1 MIKPTDLQ
9 NIVSAIVALDAA
21 QDKLYSIA
29 GGSIDSGNAKAARM
43 TSQERLDYFRSEEF
57 RHWVACERAAGRQVF
72 WLKDVDKTQGAGD
85 IFTFFFKWRADNGK
99 FTVKQLAVIADYL
112 EKNRKQR
119 ENQGQ
124 PQIKN
129 QQAPT
134 SWSARMLA
142 AIKKACQS
150 FGQSKNSN
158 NSEVSELGPHEA
170 LRLWLNKEA
179 GGDGIAMMDFW
190 TNVYWPSQVGLS
202 KAEKLAQVT
211 AFAPLYAN
219 KAYPGV
225 KEENELLESIGVTV
239 VIVSNGDQEL
249 AIAVAPVLGVKPEN
263 VVGSHLIYDK
273 NGIST
278 GVNHSYEVGGEEWH
292 AKPQPGKPLSF
303 HYWLH
308 INRARFGWSRIDERK
323 FVIAGRDGD
332 SASTD
337 GGMMILMHPCAIGNF
352 MINTPG
358 EPARLE
364 KFLAVAS
371 KYGWTVGQFITLDH
385 SPSKTGY
392 RPD

>member
-43 TSQERLDYFRSEEF
+43 TSQERLDYFRSDEF

-99 FTVKQLAVIADYL
+99 FTVKQLAVIADFL
-112 EKNRKQR
+112 EQR
-119 ENQGQ
+119 
-124 PQIKN
+124 KN
-129 QQAPT
+129 QQAPM
-134 SWSARMLA
+134 SWPARILS

-150 FGQSKNSN
+150 FGPSKLSN
-158 NSEVSELGPHEA
+158 NGAASDLGPHEA

-190 TNVYWPSQVGLS
+190 TNIYWPSQVGLS

-225 KEENELLESIGVTV
+225 KEENELLTSLGVTV

-273 NGIST
+273 SGIST

-292 AKPQPGKPLSF
+292 SKPQPGKPLSF

-308 INRARFGWSRIDERK
+308 VNRARFGWSRIDERK

-352 MINTPG
+352 MINTPS

-364 KFLAVAS
+364 KFVAVAS

>member
-43 TSQERLDYFRSEEF
+43 TSQQRLDYFRSDEF
-57 RHWVACERAAGRQVF
+57 RHWVACEKAAGRQVF

-99 FTVKQLAVIADYL
+99 FTEKQLAVIADYL
-112 EKNRKQR
+112 AQR
-119 ENQGQ
+119 QNQRQ
-124 PQIKN
+124 NQSN
-129 QQAPT
+129 QQAPV
-134 SWSARMLA
+134 SWPARMLA
-142 AIKKACQS
+142 GIKKVCQS
-150 FGQSKNSN
+150 IGKNKSTTD
-158 NSEVSELGPHEA
+158 LGPHEA

-190 TNVYWPSQVGLS
+190 TNIYWPSQVGLS

-225 KEENELLESIGVTV
+225 KEENELLTSLGVTV

-249 AIAVAPVLGVKPEN
+249 AIAVAPILGVKPEN

-273 NGIST
+273 SGMST

-292 AKPQPGKPLSF
+292 SKPQPGKPLSF

-308 INRARFGWSRIDERK
+308 VNRARFGWSRIDERK

-385 SPSKTGY
+385 GPSKTGY

>member
-9 NIVSAIVALDAA
+9 NIVAAIVALDAA

-43 TSQERLDYFRSEEF
+43 TSQQRLDYFRSDEF
-57 RHWVACERAAGRQVF
+57 RHWVACELAAGRQVF

-99 FTVKQLAVIADYL
+99 FTDKQLAVMADYL
-112 EKNRKQR
+112 DKRKNDSDKLKQTAKSWPSR
-119 ENQGQ
+119 LLAG
-124 PQIKN
+124 IKN
-129 QQAPT
+129 ACSRKPKANSAATKAKNALAP
-134 SWSARMLA
+134 
-142 AIKKACQS
+142 
-150 FGQSKNSN
+150 F
-158 NSEVSELGPHEA
+158 EA
-170 LRLWLNKEA
+170 LRLWLSKED

-190 TNVYWPSQVGLS
+190 TNIYWPSQVGLS

-219 KAYPGV
+219 KAYPSV
-225 KEENELLESIGVTV
+225 KEENELLQSLGVTV

-278 GVNHSYEVGGEEWH
+278 GVNHSYEVGGDEWH
-292 AKPQPGKPLSF
+292 SKPQPGKPLSF

-308 INRARFGWSRIDERK
+308 VNRARFGWSRIDERK

-385 SPSKTGY
+385 SPSKTGF

>member
-43 TSQERLDYFRSEEF
+43 TSQQRLDYFRSDEF
-57 RHWVACERAAGRQVF
+57 RHWVACEKAAGRQVF

-99 FTVKQLAVIADYL
+99 FTEKQLAVIADYL
-112 EKNRKQR
+112 EQR
-119 ENQGQ
+119 QNQRQ
-124 PQIKN
+124 NQSN
-129 QQAPT
+129 QQAPM
-134 SWSARMLA
+134 SWPARMLA
-142 AIKKACQS
+142 GIKKVCQS
-150 FGQSKNSN
+150 IGKNKPTTN
-158 NSEVSELGPHEA
+158 LGPHEA

-190 TNVYWPSQVGLS
+190 TNIYWPSQVGLS

-211 AFAPLYAN
+211 AFAPLYAS
-219 KAYPGV
+219 KAYPDV
-225 KEENELLESIGVTV
+225 KEENELLTSLGVTV

-249 AIAVAPVLGVKPEN
+249 AIAVAPILGVKPEN

-273 NGIST
+273 SGMST

-292 AKPQPGKPLSF
+292 SKPQPGKPLSF

-308 INRARFGWSRIDERK
+308 VNRARFGWSRIDERK

-385 SPSKTGY
+385 RPSKTGY

>member
-1 MIKPTDLQ
+1 MINPKDLQ
-9 NIVSAIVALDAA
+9 NTVAAIVALDAA
-21 QDKLYSIA
+21 QDKLYSVA

-43 TSQERLDYFRSEEF
+43 TSQQRLDYFRSDEF
-57 RHWVACERAAGRQVF
+57 RHWVACELAAGRQVF

-99 FTVKQLAVIADYL
+99 FTEKQLTAIANYL
-112 EKNRKQR
+112 DKRQNS
-119 ENQGQ
+119 
-124 PQIKN
+124 
-129 QQAPT
+129 QQAAKSFT
-134 SWSARMLA
+134 ARLLNG
-142 AIKKACQS
+142 IKKACQS
-150 FGQSKNSN
+150 GNSSKFSL
-158 NSEVSELGPHEA
+158 SQAPHEA
-170 LRLWLNKEA
+170 LRLWLNKED

-225 KEENELLESIGVTV
+225 KEENELLASIGVTV

-249 AIAVAPVLGVKPEN
+249 AIAVAPELGVKPEN

-273 NGIST
+273 AGVST
-278 GVNHSYEVGGEEWH
+278 GVNHSYEVGGDEWH
-292 AKPQPGKPLSF
+292 SKPQPGKPLSF

-308 INRARFGWSRIDERK
+308 VNRARFGWSRIDERK

-337 GGMMILMHPCAIGNF
+337 GGMMILMHGCAIGNF

-385 SPSKTGY
+385 SPSKTGF

>member
-43 TSQERLDYFRSEEF
+43 TSQQRLDYFRSDEF

-99 FTVKQLAVIADYL
+99 FTVKQLAVIAEYL
-112 EKNRKQR
+112 EQR
-119 ENQGQ
+119 QNQS
-124 PQIKN
+124 KT
-129 QQAPT
+129 QQAPK
-134 SWSARMLA
+134 SWPARMLA
-142 AIKKACQS
+142 GFKKVCQS

-158 NSEVSELGPHEA
+158 SAASDLGPHEA

-190 TNVYWPSQVGLS
+190 TNIYWPSQVGLS

-225 KEENELLESIGVTV
+225 KEENELLTSLGVTV

-273 NGIST
+273 SGMST

-292 AKPQPGKPLSF
+292 SKPQPGKPLSF

>member
-43 TSQERLDYFRSEEF
+43 TSQQRLDYFRSDEF

-99 FTVKQLAVIADYL
+99 FTVKQLAVIAEYL
-112 EKNRKQR
+112 EQR
-119 ENQGQ
+119 QNQSKTQ
-124 PQIKN
+124 K
-129 QQAPT
+129 APK
-134 SWSARMLA
+134 SWPARMLA

-150 FGQSKNSN
+150 FGQSKNSK
-158 NSEVSELGPHEA
+158 SSAASDLGPHEA

-190 TNVYWPSQVGLS
+190 TNIYWPSQVGLS

-225 KEENELLESIGVTV
+225 KEENELLTSLGVTV

-273 NGIST
+273 SGMST

-292 AKPQPGKPLSF
+292 SKPQPGKPLSF

>member
-9 NIVSAIVALDAA
+9 NIVAAIVALDSA
-21 QDKLYSIA
+21 QDKLYSVA

-43 TSQERLDYFRSEEF
+43 TSQQRLDYFRSDEF
-57 RHWVACERAAGRQVF
+57 RHWVACEKAAGRQVF

-99 FTVKQLAVIADYL
+99 FTTKQLAVIAAYL
-112 EKNRKQR
+112 DQR
-119 ENQGQ
+119 QNAE
-124 PQIKN
+124 
-129 QQAPT
+129 QAPK
-134 SWSARMLA
+134 SWPARLLNG
-142 AIKKACQS
+142 IKQACQS
-150 FGQSKNSN
+150 NKSSLKAN
-158 NSEVSELGPHEA
+158 PHLAPAEA
-170 LRLWLNKEA
+170 LRLWLSKED

-202 KAEKLAQVT
+202 KADKLAQVT
-211 AFAPLYAN
+211 AFAPIYAN

-273 NGIST
+273 SGMST
-278 GVNHSYEVGGEEWH
+278 GVNHSYEVGGDEWH
-292 AKPQPGKPLSF
+292 SKPQPGKPLSF

-308 INRARFGWSRIDERK
+308 VNRARFGWTRIDERK

-337 GGMMILMHPCAIGNF
+337 GGMMILMHSCAIGNF

-385 SPSKTGY
+385 GPSKTGF